1 MDLGF
6 GKSNQRLGNVA
17 ASALLQ
23 VAQVQESTV
32 DEQLDQFDDLL
43 HDEEALSKFRA
54 KRMQEL
60 QQSHVQQQQ
69 WRSAGHGS
77 YEELAAS
84 RQDSRDVAQEFFRVS
99 KESERVIV
107 HFYRPSTPW
116 SDVFHKHLQEIAH
129 NHLEARFVRINV
141 EDCDKESGKG
151 ASYLVEKLG
160 VIVMPTLV
168 LIHKRKAVHHVR
180 GFDELG
186 GTPDFPTSAL
196 VKLLV
201 HHKVLHQKDNEDD
214 NEDEH
219 NESMWN
225 SKRVG
230 GVNAIRLQRG

>member
-6 GKSNQRLGNVA
+6 GNKNQRLGNVA

-32 DEQLDQFDDLL
+32 DDQLDQFDDLL
-43 HDEEALSKFRA
+43 NDEEALSKFRA
-54 KRMQEL
+54 NRMQEL
-60 QQSHVQQQQ
+60 QQRHSQQKQ
-69 WRSAGHGS
+69 WRAAGHGS

-84 RQDSRDVAQEFFRVS
+84 RQDSRDVAQEFFRVT
-99 KESERVIV
+99 KESDRVIV
-107 HFYRPSTPW
+107 HFYRTSTAL

-129 NHLEARFVRINV
+129 KHLEARFLRINV
-141 EDCDKESGKG
+141 EDCDREGGKG

-160 VIVMPTLV
+160 IVVMPTLV
-168 LIHKRKAVHHVR
+168 LIHKRKAVHHIR

-186 GTPDFPTSAL
+186 GTPDFPTSTL
-196 VKLLV
+196 VNLLAT
-201 HHKVLHQKDNEDD
+201 HNVLHKEDTEYD

-219 NESMWN
+219 NESSWN

-230 GVNAIRLQRG
+230 GVNSIRIQRG

>member
-1 MDLGF
+1 MDLGY
-6 GKSNQRLGNVA
+6 GHANQRLGSVA

-32 DEQLDQFDDLL
+32 DDQLDQFDDLL
-43 HDEEALSKFRA
+43 NDEEALSKFRA
-54 KRMQEL
+54 KRMQEF
-60 QQSHVQQQQ
+60 QQSQSQQQK

-84 RQDSRDVAQEFFRVS
+84 RQDSRDVAQEFFKVT
-99 KESERVIV
+99 KESDRVIV
-107 HFYRPSTPW
+107 HFYRPSTPL
-116 SDVFHKHLQEIAH
+116 SDVFHKHLQEIAL
-129 NHLEARFVRINV
+129 NHLESRFVRINV
-141 EDCDKESGKG
+141 EDCDREGGKG

-168 LIHKRKAVHHVR
+168 LIHNRKAVHHIR

-186 GTPDFPTSAL
+186 VTSDFPTSAL
-196 VKLLV
+196 VNLLV
-201 HHKVLHQKDNEDD
+201 HHNVLHQKDNEHD

-219 NESMWN
+219 NEASWN

-230 GVNAIRLQRG
+230 GVNSIRLQRG